1 MACLSPP
8 GRAMHFV
15 TRTPS
20 PPLARFV
27 GQLWYFTAPELPD
40 LLERV
45 LPTGSMSLLIS
56 LADDELRWYDVAA
69 GPFAP
74 ATAADAVAPAASPAR
89 CHRLSGVAVCGA
101 YAEHFAI
108 DTAEQRAIVGAE
120 FTPGGAFP
128 FFGPDAEALG
138 GTHVSLDALWG
149 REAALL
155 RERVLEATTPEA
167 RLHALESALA
177 ERLLRRPARPLA
189 RDPAVDFAL
198 AAFADPSGAYTVSD
212 VVGQLGMSSR
222 RFIRSFAEQVGLTP
236 KRYCRVRRFQQALSA
251 IERGDRLSWAA
262 VAASC
267 GYYDQAHFIHD
278 FRAFAGLTPTEYA
291 AKRRVQNHVPLRG

>member
-1 MACLSPP
+1 
-8 GRAMHFV
+8 MHFV

-27 GQLWYFTAPELPD
+27 GQLWYYAAPELPD

-45 LPTGSMSLLIS
+45 LPTGSMSLLIN
-56 LADDELRWYDVAA
+56 LAEDELRWYDPAA
-69 GPFAP
+69 
-74 ATAADAVAPAASPAR
+74 ATAAAAVASAPDPASSPAR
-89 CHRLSGVAVCGA
+89 CHRLSGIAVCGA
-101 YAEHFAI
+101 HAEHFAI

-149 REAALL
+149 REAALV
-155 RERVLEATTPEA
+155 RERVLEARTPEA
-167 RLHALESALA
+167 RLRALESALEA
-177 ERLLRRPARPLA
+177 RLLRPPARLSVSARSPA

-198 AAFADPSGAYTVSD
+198 AAFADPSRAYTVSD
-212 VVGQLGMSSR
+212 VIGQLGMSSR
-222 RFIRSFAEQVGLTP
+222 RFIRSFTEQVGLTP
-236 KRYCRVRRFQQALSA
+236 KRYCRVRRFQQAISA
-251 IERGDRLSWAA
+251 IERRERVSWAG
-262 VAASC
+262 VAAAC

-291 AKRRVQNHVPLRG
+291 AKRRERNHVPLGG

>member
-1 MACLSPP
+1 
-8 GRAMHFV
+8 MHFV

-27 GQLWYFTAPELPD
+27 GQLWYCAAPELPD

-45 LPTGSMSLLIS
+45 LPTGSMSLLIN
-56 LADDELRWYDVAA
+56 LAEDELRRYDVATGPSAPSPVA
-69 GPFAP
+69 GAL
-74 ATAADAVAPAASPAR
+74 APAASPAR
-89 CHRLSGVAVCGA
+89 CHRVSGIAICGA
-101 YAEHFAI
+101 HAEHFAI
-108 DTAEQRAIVGAE
+108 DAAEQRAIVGAE

-149 REAALL
+149 REAALV
-155 RERVLEATTPEA
+155 RERVLEARTPEA
-167 RLHALESALA
+167 SLRALETALG

-198 AAFADPSGAYTVSD
+198 AAFADPSRACTVSD

-222 RFIRSFAEQVGLTP
+222 RFIRSFTEQVGLTP
-236 KRYCRVRRFQQALSA
+236 KRYCRVRRFQQALAA
-251 IERGDRLSWAA
+251 IERGERVSWAG
-262 VAASC
+262 VAAAC

-291 AKRRVQNHVPLRG
+291 ARRRERNHVPLGG

>member
-1 MACLSPP
+1 
-8 GRAMHFV
+8 MHFV

-27 GQLWYFTAPELPD
+27 GRLWYYAAPELPD

-45 LPTGSMSLLIS
+45 LPTGSMSLLIN
-56 LADDELRWYDVAA
+56 LAEDELRWYDPASSS
-69 GPFAP
+69 AP
-74 ATAADAVAPAASPAR
+74 PPASSSAR
-89 CHRLSGVAVCGA
+89 CHRLSGIAVCGA
-101 YAEHFAI
+101 HAEHFAI

-149 REAALL
+149 REAALV
-155 RERVLEATTPEA
+155 RERVLEASTPEA
-167 RLHALESALA
+167 RLRALESALA
-177 ERLLRRPARPLA
+177 ARLLRPPARLSARSPA

-198 AAFADPSGAYTVSD
+198 AAFADPSRACTVSD
-212 VVGQLGMSSR
+212 VIGQLGMSSR
-222 RFIRSFAEQVGLTP
+222 RFIRSFTEQVGLTP

-251 IERGDRLSWAA
+251 IERCERVSWAR
-262 VAASC
+262 VASAC

-278 FRAFAGLTPTEYA
+278 FRAFAGLTPTEYV
-291 AKRRVQNHVPLRG
+291 AKRRERNHVPIGG

>member
-1 MACLSPP
+1 
-8 GRAMHFV
+8 MHFV

-20 PPLARFV
+20 PPLDRFV
-27 GQLWYFTAPELPD
+27 GQLWYHAAPELPD

-45 LPTGSMSLLIS
+45 LPTGSMSLLIN
-56 LADDELRWYDVAA
+56 LAEDELRWYDVAA
-69 GPFAP
+69 GLSAP
-74 ATAADAVAPAASPAR
+74 SSAAGALAPAAVPAR
-89 CHRLSGVAVCGA
+89 CHRLSGIAVCGA
-101 YAEHFAI
+101 HAELFAI
-108 DTAEQRAIVGAE
+108 DAAEQRAIVGAE

-149 REAALL
+149 GDAALV
-155 RERVLEATTPEA
+155 RERVLEARTPEA
-167 RLHALESALA
+167 SLRALEAALA
-177 ERLLRRPARPLA
+177 DRLLRRPARPLA

-198 AAFADPSGAYTVSD
+198 AAFADPSRAHTVSD

-222 RFIRSFAEQVGLTP
+222 RFIRSFTEQVGLTP

-251 IERGDRLSWAA
+251 IERGARVSWAGVA
-262 VAASC
+262 VAC

-278 FRAFAGLTPTEYA
+278 FRAFAGLTPTEYVA
-291 AKRRVQNHVPLRG
+291 RRRERNHVPLDG